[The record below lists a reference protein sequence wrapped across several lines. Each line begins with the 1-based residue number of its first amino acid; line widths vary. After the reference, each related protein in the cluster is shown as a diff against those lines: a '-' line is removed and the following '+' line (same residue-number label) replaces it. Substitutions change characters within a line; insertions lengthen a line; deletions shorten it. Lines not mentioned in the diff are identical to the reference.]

1 MESAKQF
8 AVHEE
13 LRQAECAN
21 EPILIPGAIQPHGA
35 LVTVEPASLEILQ
48 VSANSKQMLGVDPMD
63 LVGQSVSVILKGDW
77 LTSTLVKEGD
87 RLANPYFIEVNG
99 INFDLIIHRT
109 SELIILEFEPSS
121 PRDMRL
127 FPDLSAAIRRI
138 STVRETQDLR
148 NCVARELREWIG
160 FDRVVVYKFH
170 PDGHGEVVA
179 EDRLRELEPY
189 LHQHFPAS
197 DIPAQ
202 ARALYLKKASQL
214 IVTSTYTPVPLIPL
228 LNPATGKPLDLSQ
241 AELRSVSPHHLQY
254 MRNMGNAA
262 SISLPLVREGQ
273 LIGMVTATAREPRMV
288 SYLVRRACEIIAD
301 HLTLQIGAL
310 NQIHVLKRELDYQLI
325 RSDLVR
331 QIGDANDISSGLCSG
346 DITLLNLV
354 NCDGA
359 IVRIGG
365 KITSIGIVPSD
376 HEKFELFKWIANIQE
391 PMEISS
397 DALGSEYPTLAELV
411 PSFAG
416 IQLWQC
422 GPRGDFLAFFR
433 VEVLETIDWIGDPR
447 SINRDT
453 PLSPRNSFS
462 IWRESVTGKSLP
474 WLAEETHQIRE
485 LLRDL
490 EGVRAHQAAAADLS
504 RAGEVQRALN
514 PKDSV
519 LSLGFDVA
527 GACIPTSTV
536 GGDFFDWYPIEGG
549 IAFTLGDVMGKGV
562 GAGMIAAAVR
572 TSLRAERSNP
582 DSSVAVAK
590 TSSMLG
596 ADLAEFSSFATLFH
610 AHLNTYSE
618 KISFTDAGHGLSL
631 IVRKDGT
638 SVHLKSGNFPIGLA
652 LIENFSE
659 QFEELRVGDTLISF
673 SDGVLDMY
681 DTPLEAMEF
690 VTELAR
696 RSPTPQSLVD
706 AMMDEAANL
715 SMPDDITII
724 AVKRN
729 NDRP

>member
-1 MESAKQF
+1 MQLAADEATR
-8 AVHEE
+8 
-13 LRQAECAN
+13 LAECSI

-35 LVTVEPASLEILQ
+35 LVTVEPNSLEILQ
-48 VSANSKQMLGVDPMD
+48 VSANSKQMLGIDPLD
-63 LVGQSVSVILKGDW
+63 LVGQSVSVILTGDW
-77 LTSTLVKEGD
+77 LTSTLATEGD
-87 RLANPYFIEVNG
+87 RLANPYFTEVNG

-121 PRDMRL
+121 PKDMRL

-179 EDRLRELEPY
+179 EDRLLELEPY

-214 IVTSTYTPVPLIPL
+214 IVNSTYTPVPLIPV
-228 LNPATGKPLDLSQ
+228 LNPTTGKPLDLSQ
-241 AELRSVSPHHLQY
+241 AEMRSVSPHHLQY

-273 LIGMVTATAREPRMV
+273 LVGMVTATDREPRMV

-301 HLTLQIGAL
+301 HLTLQTGAL
-310 NQIHVLKRELDYQLI
+310 NQIHLLKRQLDYQLI

-331 QIGDANDISSGLCSG
+331 QIVDAHDISSGLCSG

-359 IVRIGG
+359 IVRIDG
-365 KITSIGIVPSD
+365 KMTSIGIVPSD
-376 HEKFELFKWIANIQE
+376 HEKFELFRWIAKIQE

-397 DALGSEYPTLAELV
+397 DALGSEYPTLAKLV
-411 PSFAG
+411 PDFAG
-416 IQLWQC
+416 IQIWQC

-433 VEVLETIDWIGDPR
+433 AEVLDTIDWIGDPR

-462 IWRESVTGKSLP
+462 IWRQSVTGKSLP

-485 LLRDL
+485 LIRDL
-490 EGVRAHQAAAADLS
+490 NGVRAHQAAAADLS

-514 PKDSV
+514 PKESV
-519 LSLGFDVA
+519 PGLGFDVA
-527 GACIPTSTV
+527 GACLPTSTV
-536 GGDFFDWYPIEGG
+536 GGDFYDWYSIEGG
-549 IAFTLGDVMGKGV
+549 IAITLVDVMGKGV

-572 TSLRAERSNP
+572 TSLRIERNNP
-582 DSSVAVAK
+582 DSSVAVSK
-590 TSSMLG
+590 TSSMLS
-596 ADLAEFSSFATLFH
+596 ADLAEVASFATLFH
-610 AHLNTYSE
+610 ARLNSNSG

-631 IVRKDGT
+631 IVRHDG
-638 SVHLKSGNFPIGLA
+638 SFVHLKSTNFPIGLS
-652 LIENFSE
+652 LKEDFSE
-659 QFEELRVGDTLISF
+659 QFEELLLGDMLISF
-673 SDGVLDMY
+673 SDGVLDLH
-681 DTPLEAMEF
+681 DSPLEAMEF
-690 VTELAR
+690 ITELAR
-696 RSPTPQSLVD
+696 NSPNPQSLVD
-706 AMMDEAANL
+706 AMMNEVANL
-715 SMPDDITII
+715 AMSDDITIL